1 MSAGWAEVD
10 GLAEGTPKAGDAPD
24 VKLRQRTDAAR
35 IIQITFAA
43 GQSMPGHSAPRP
55 IVLLGQRGTVTV
67 EIDGDVVALE
77 PGRAV
82 QIDERVPHSLTAV
95 TAADVTLILVG

>member
-1 MSAGWAEVD
+1 MSAGWADID
-10 GLAEGTPKAGDAPD
+10 GLATGTPNAGDAPV

-35 IIQITFAA
+35 VIQITFAA

-55 IVLLGQRGTVTV
+55 IVLLGQRGRVTL
-67 EIDGDVVALE
+67 EIDGDTVALE
-77 PGRAV
+77 PGSAV

-95 TAADVTLILVG
+95 TDADVTLILVG